1 MTDQRLLGAGFGRG
15 LTTKG
20 QEDMFWVDENDTYF
34 DYGGDYTGVYICQDS
49 NDTLKRN
56 AIYCLQIISQ

>member
-1 MTDQRLLGAGFGRG
+1 
-15 LTTKG
+15 
-20 QEDMFWVDENDTYF
+20 MFWVDENDTYF